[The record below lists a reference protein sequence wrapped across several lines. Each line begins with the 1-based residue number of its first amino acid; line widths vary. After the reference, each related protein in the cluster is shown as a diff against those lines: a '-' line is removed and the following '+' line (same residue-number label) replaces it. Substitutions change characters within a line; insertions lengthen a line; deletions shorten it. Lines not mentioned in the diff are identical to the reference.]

1 MLATARPE
9 LAQRIFSVTREWRD
23 NRSFPGPTM
32 LLQTSAGFDVAPLAL
47 VVDQDDDSRLLYTE
61 FLELNQWRVIT
72 AAGGPEALAKAIA
85 ERPDV
90 VVSETRLPGFDGP
103 TLAELLRRDCS
114 TAHIPFVFVS
124 SDTTSANLL
133 RASAAGAL
141 GVLTKPCLPETLMDL
156 MEQVMQRAREL
167 RLRSTAAQATALTR
181 SDRATAVQERV
192 RQQRV
197 AGMTLK
203 KSLQRGD
210 TVVPPTPP
218 PTLTCPNCD
227 KPLRY
232 LRSHLGGVSVKHREQ
247 WDYFE
252 CPRRCGTFEYRTRT
266 RKLKRVTD

>member
-1 MLATARPE
+1 MLTQSRA
-9 LAQRIFSVTREWRD
+9 
-23 NRSFPGPTM
+23 SFE
-32 LLQTSAGFDVAPLAL
+32 AAPLAL
-47 VVDQDDDSRLLYTE
+47 VVDRDDDSRLLYTE
-61 FLELNQWRVIT
+61 FLELNQWRVIA

-90 VVSETRLPGFDGP
+90 VVSETRLPGFDGL
-103 TLAELLRRDCS
+103 TLSELLRRDCS
-114 TAHIPFVFVS
+114 TAHIPVVFLS
-124 SDTTSANLL
+124 SDATSANLA
-133 RASAAGAL
+133 RASAAGPL
-141 GVLTKPCLPETLMDL
+141 GVLTKPFLPEALLETIERVL
-156 MEQVMQRAREL
+156 QRSREL
-167 RLRSTAAQATALTR
+167 RLQSTTVQATAQTR
-181 SDRATAVQERV
+181 SARASALFERV

-203 KSLQRGD
+203 KALQRGD
-210 TVVPPTPP
+210 TVVPPTTP

-252 CPRRCGTFEYRTRT
+252 CQRRCGMFEYRTRT